1 MPHPRSPL
9 ARTAPL
15 VVLCLLAALASAGLA
30 TAAEPV
36 AGSAPAPAL
45 RDGVLVRYLHTTGR
59 CVTCKKIE
67 EYAAAAVR
75 DGFAAEIAA
84 GQVVWESVNIDE
96 PAFRDLVKRY
106 QLFTKTVV
114 VSRIE
119 GGQEVSWK
127 RLDEVWQLVR
137 DREAF
142 FRYVQAE
149 VAAAAKAGAS

>member
-1 MPHPRSPL
+1 MSRPRSPL

-15 VVLCLLAALASAGLA
+15 VALFLLAALAGSGVAA
-30 TAAEPV
+30 AAEP
-36 AGSAPAPAL
+36 AGAPPAPAL
-45 RDGVLVRYLHTTGR
+45 RDGVLVRYLHTTAR

-96 PAFRDLVKRY
+96 PAFRDLAQRY

-119 GGQEVSWK
+119 GGREVSWK

-137 DREAF
+137 NREAF

-149 VAAAAKAGAS
+149 VAAVAKAGAP